1 MKILNVRSPYFIE
14 IDEAGQVEAKV
25 DLRIW
30 HKGETEPTPAT
41 YTVQKNIVST
51 TQTNVVFN
59 IAPFIAEKINIVS
72 PTLATTPTIEEDYS
86 NWVYIKADLY
96 YRLDGEKE
104 FDRLVQL
111 KFVGVNGYTSYL
123 GGYNQDNDTLI
134 EIMLNDTI
142 TGYYE
147 AGLLDSE
154 VGYFNVLID
163 YDSVEDV
170 NCEYTEIDGSTETIR
185 ILKSSTDPADIY
197 MFKIPFF
204 GPFYDYPLGSNVK
217 IRWGGVG
224 NFPTDGPLVF
234 KPICEAK
241 YTPVQCAFVNRFGG
255 WQFLTF
261 FKAQTNSL
269 QVENSTFQLLPD
281 AVDYNPLRN
290 QFQSFNFSG
299 KQTVTLNTG
308 WIDEAYAEIITDL
321 MLSETVLLDEKPV
334 NVKTKS
340 TALKTRLKDKNIN
353 YTIDFEYSYNLINNV
368 V

>member
-25 DLRIW
+25 ELRIW

-41 YTVQKNIVST
+41 YTLQKKIVSA

-59 IAPFIAEKINIVS
+59 IAPFIAEKIECIN
-72 PTLATTPTIEEDYS
+72 PTLPTTPTIEEDYT
-86 NWVYIKADLY
+86 NWVYVKADLY

-104 FDRLVQL
+104 FDKLVQQQ
-111 KFVGVNGYTSYL
+111 FVGVSGYTNYL
-123 GGYNQDNDTLI
+123 GGYNQIVDDKI
-134 EIMLNDTI
+134 EIMLNDKI

-147 AGLLDSE
+147 EGLVDGE

-163 YDSVEDV
+163 YDSVADV

-185 ILKSSTDPADIY
+185 ILKSGTDPADIY

-217 IRWGGVG
+217 IRWPGVG

-241 YTPVQCAFVNRFGG
+241 YTPVQCSFINRFGG

-299 KQTVTLNTG
+299 KQSVTLNTG
-308 WIDEAYAEIITDL
+308 WVDEAYAEVITDL

-334 NVKTKS
+334 NVKSKS